1 MENKPGKL
9 SRSDLAYIK
18 EHLDDTPENIAK
30 HLKRNVDTIKNY
42 VQKTHLEVFREE
54 SDDDMSIVARLIGRS
69 DWASIQRQFNPEE
82 LETFKSM
89 WVDFFKQFS
98 MDVLATE
105 QLQMLN
111 VIKLELLM
119 NRNLEERNKSMKRT
133 AELEQ
138 ESLDLRKKLE
148 KTTNPLEK
156 EEIGRKLEMNEMM
169 ISEARGSTTSRTS
182 EYEKFQTKAAQIYK
196 DLKSTR
202 DQRADELRDTKTTFV
217 DWLKQINDHRK
228 LEREGREL
236 ALRKEALVKA
246 KEKLSEYHSYMDDT
260 LDQPLLTPETVK

>member
-9 SRSDLAYIK
+9 SKQDLAYIK
-18 EHLDDTPENIAK
+18 ENLDKTPEQIAA
-30 HLKRNVDTIKNY
+30 HLKRNVETVKNY
-42 VQKTHLEVFREE
+42 IQKTHLELFRSE
-54 SDDDMSIVARLIGRS
+54 SDDDVSIIARLIGRS
-69 DWASIQRQFNPEE
+69 DWPSIQRQFNKEE

-119 NRNLEERNKSMKRT
+119 NRNLEERNKASQRL

-138 ESLDLRKKLE
+138 ESLDLRKRLE
-148 KTTNPLEK
+148 NETNPLEK
-156 EEIGRKLEMNEMM
+156 EKLGREIEINEMR
-169 ISEARGSTTSRTS
+169 ISEARGSTTSRTA

-228 LEREGREL
+228 MEREAREL
-236 ALRKEALVKA
+236 ALRKEALVRA
-246 KEKLSEYHSYMDDT
+246 KEKLADYHQYMDGMV
-260 LDQPLLTPETVK
+260 DQPLLTPETVK